1 MNRTGILMALYLG
14 CRNPVNGSTR
24 FRPST
29 VALFIQHGK
38 DSLGSICM
46 FGIEGKHLEPI
57 HSVAKKF
64 GPTYNPEKLGA
75 WGILFLCCGAMAG
88 R

>member
-1 MNRTGILMALYLG
+1 MSELCEWQYTFLRHLRL
-14 CRNPVNGSTR
+14 
-24 FRPST
+24 PS
-29 VALFIQHGK
+29 FIQHGK